1 MADQSA
7 GTPSVPDILQ
17 GSIGAMRP
25 FAAQANTTRRSSF
38 APRENAGSPS
48 ADREPSLRRFLPVA
62 PDRLC
67 RKLRMRRVRIQDRRT
82 RFSGYQ
88 STLTTKHPRNRPI
101 ELVQSFQ
108 HSWQITCWPMS
119 HGCKSKSSSQKIEM
133 NEPVIV
139 LDHLSKSYGNVHA
152 VQDLSL
158 TIEAGTIFGFL
169 GPNGAG
175 KTTTMRM
182 LCGLTHP
189 TNGRATIEVTDTWK
203 HRQKVRTKF
212 GYVPQSFSLY
222 RDLTVLEN
230 FRFFGGAYGVPGAAL
245 EERIGRLLRIIDL
258 EEKRVTTADNLSGG
272 MRQLL
277 AIGCALV
284 HNPSVLFLDE
294 PTRGL
299 DPVHRQQIWNLLYD
313 LSNEGKTIFVTTHYM
328 DEAER
333 CTEVGFIENGR
344 LLAKAS
350 PRALKASFRA
360 HLLEIDVEPLMPAL
374 VRLRDIPEVLGVSLR
389 SGSLRLYTPEAE
401 QLIATWRENWP
412 FPDIRLLGERWVQ
425 PDMEDV
431 FTAYSQGYDGVL
443 KRSDS

>member
-1 MADQSA
+1 
-7 GTPSVPDILQ
+7 
-17 GSIGAMRP
+17 
-25 FAAQANTTRRSSF
+25 
-38 APRENAGSPS
+38 
-48 ADREPSLRRFLPVA
+48 
-62 PDRLC
+62 
-67 RKLRMRRVRIQDRRT
+67 
-82 RFSGYQ
+82 
-88 STLTTKHPRNRPI
+88 
-101 ELVQSFQ
+101 
-108 HSWQITCWPMS
+108 
-119 HGCKSKSSSQKIEM
+119 M

-139 LDHLSKSYGNVHA
+139 LDHLSKSFGSVHA
-152 VQDLSL
+152 VEDLSL
-158 TIEAGTIFGFL
+158 VIETGTIFGFL

-189 TNGRATIEVTDTWK
+189 TSGRATIEGADVWK
-203 HRQKVRTKF
+203 DRHFVRMKF
-212 GYVPQSFSLY
+212 GYVPQRFSLY

-230 FRFFGGAYGVPGAAL
+230 FRFFGGAYGVAAAEL
-245 EERIGRLLRIIDL
+245 EPRIERLLKVIDL
-258 EEKRVTTADNLSGG
+258 QEKRDVSAQNLSGG

-284 HNPSVLFLDE
+284 HNPSLLFFDE
-294 PTRGL
+294 PTVGL

-350 PRALKASFRA
+350 PRALKSSFRTR
-360 HLLEIDVEPLMPAL
+360 LLEIDVDPLMPAL
-374 VRLRDIPEVLGVSLR
+374 VQLRDFPELLGVSLR
-389 SGSLRLYTPEAE
+389 SGSLRLYAAEPE
-401 QLIATWRENWP
+401 QLITKWRERWP
-412 FPDIRLLGERWVQ
+412 FPDLSLIGDRWVE

-443 KRSDS
+443 KKST